1 MTTVLW
7 SFSSTHLRS
16 TSAHKVGCSVQIL
29 LIDCTTAMPYVC
41 ALHHCSASPPV
52 RFPNVYGV
60 DIGVQSELIAHER
73 DNDEIALV
81 SAAVSDLKI
90 LQ

>member
-1 MTTVLW
+1 MPTI
-7 SFSSTHLRS
+7 F
-16 TSAHKVGCSVQIL
+16 TSAHIQDTAAQRVGCIVQIL
-29 LIDCTTAMPYVC
+29 FSDGTTAMTSVC
-41 ALHHCSASPPV
+41 ALHHRSASPPV

-81 SAAVSDLKI
+81 SAALLSLETCPVI
-90 LQ
+90 